1 MFNYRR
7 KNPPGDALR
16 IGWNFRQHIFFFI
29 DGILLLW
36 AKVGGS
42 TLICSFKFICKMSV
56 EISSDIYVS
65 VCKYPWYYAFSS
77 RTSGNFPLISY
88 ICLQHVDGNFQRHFL
103 KFFWKIPMIFAFAFK
118 TSVKLLSDSLIL
130 FAKCRWKF
138 LSTSFYLLKISMV
151 FCFCLAKRRWKISS
165 ILCRS
170 ISNMSMEISIDI
182 LLLSVNQNRICEV
195 FSQICRVIN
204 LQKTNSFYSNA
215 LLRVK
220 I

>member
-1 MFNYRR
+1 MYQFVNIHDIMLFPAERR
-7 KNPPGDALR
+7 R
-16 IGWNFRQHIFFFI
+16 
-29 DGILLLW
+29 
-36 AKVGGS
+36 
-42 TLICSFKFICKMSV
+42 
-56 EISSDIYVS
+56 
-65 VCKYPWYYAFSS
+65 
-77 RTSGNFPLISY
+77 NFPLISY

-103 KFFWKIPMIFAFAFK
+103 KIFLKIPMIFAFAFK
-118 TSVKLLSDSLIL
+118 TSVKLFIDSLSL

-138 LSTSFYLLKISMV
+138 LSTSFYLLRISMI

-170 ISNMSMEISIDI
+170 ISEMSMEISVDT
-182 LLLSVNQNRICEV
+182 LLLSVNQNRICKV